1 MATKTSVK
9 KVEEAKIIEKTTVFE
24 IAPRATEKSYA
35 EQAKRTYVFAVPLFA
50 SKQSV
55 KKAVEEEFK
64 VSVTSVRV
72 LTRKGKKTRY
82 SKGKHQYP
90 GTTFRRDHKFAYVTV
105 KEGDKIPVF
114 DDANEAADKGRS
126 TSSAA
131 SAAASGARSA
141 TEEETKE
148 RRKLKKAKKA
158 EEKAAE
164 KATKKGD
171 K

>member
-1 MATKTSVK
+1 MADTKTTVK
-9 KVEEAKIIEKTTVFE
+9 KVKEAKVVEKTTLFE
-24 IAPRATEKSYA
+24 IIPRATEKSYA
-35 EQAKRTYVFAVPLFA
+35 ESTKRTYVFIVPLFA
-50 SKQSV
+50 SKQAIQ
-55 KKAVEEEFK
+55 KAVEGEFK
-64 VSVTSVRV
+64 VTVTSVRV

-114 DDANEAADKGRS
+114 Q
-126 TSSAA
+126 
-131 SAAASGARSA
+131 
-141 TEEETKE
+141 EEEEKE
-148 RRKLKKAKKA
+148 AKKA
-158 EEKAAE
+158 DKKADKAVKKEVKKAE

>member
-9 KVEEAKIIEKTTVFE
+9 KVEEAKIIEKTTIFE

-114 DDANEAADKGRS
+114 
-126 TSSAA
+126 
-131 SAAASGARSA
+131 
-141 TEEETKE
+141 EEEESAQKTDTKE
-148 RRKLKKAKKA
+148 DKKAKKA
-158 EEKAAE
+158 EAKETKKAEKAA
-164 KATKKGD
+164 KKGD

>member
-9 KVEEAKIIEKTTVFE
+9 KVEEAKIIEKTTIFE

-114 DDANEAADKGRS
+114 A
-126 TSSAA
+126 
-131 SAAASGARSA
+131 
-141 TEEETKE
+141 EEESTQKTDTKE
-148 RRKLKKAKKA
+148 DKKAKKA
-158 EEKAAE
+158 EAKETKKAEKAA
-164 KATKKGD
+164 KKGD

>member
-9 KVEEAKIIEKTTVFE
+9 KVEEAKIIEKTTIFE

-35 EQAKRTYVFAVPLFA
+35 EQTKRTYVFAVPLFA

-114 DDANEAADKGRS
+114 
-126 TSSAA
+126 
-131 SAAASGARSA
+131 
-141 TEEETKE
+141 EEEESTQKTDTKE
-148 RRKLKKAKKA
+148 DKKAKKA
-158 EEKAAE
+158 EAKETKKAE

>member
-1 MATKTSVK
+1 MATKTTVK
-9 KVEEAKIIEKTTVFE
+9 EAKIVEKTTVFKIE
-24 IAPRATEKSYA
+24 ARATEKSYA
-35 EQAKRTYVFAVPLFA
+35 ESMKRTYVFAVPLFA
-50 SKQSV
+50 SKQAV

-64 VSVTSVRV
+64 VTVEGVRV

-114 DDANEAADKGRS
+114 
-126 TSSAA
+126 
-131 SAAASGARSA
+131 
-141 TEEETKE
+141 EEEQKE
-148 RRKLKKAKKA
+148 EPKKDKKAEKAAKKEAKKA
-158 EEKAAE
+158 A
-164 KATKKGD
+164 KKGD

>member
-1 MATKTSVK
+1 MADTKTTVK
-9 KVEEAKIIEKTTVFE
+9 KVEAEKVIEKTTVFE

-35 EQAKRTYVFAVPLFA
+35 ESMKRTYVFSVPLFA
-50 SKQSV
+50 SKQQV
-55 KKAVEEEFK
+55 IKAVENEFK
-64 VSVTSVRV
+64 VTVTSVRV

-114 DDANEAADKGRS
+114 Q
-126 TSSAA
+126 
-131 SAAASGARSA
+131 
-141 TEEETKE
+141 EEETKE
-148 RRKLKKAKKA
+148 DKKAKKA
-158 EEKAAE
+158 ETKEVKKAE

>member
-1 MATKTSVK
+1 MADTKTTIK

-35 EQAKRTYVFAVPLFA
+35 ESMKRTYVFAVPLFA
-50 SKQSV
+50 SKQAIA
-55 KKAVEEEFK
+55 KAVSEEFK
-64 VSVTSVRV
+64 VTVTSVRV

-90 GTTFRRDHKFAYVTV
+90 GTTFRRDHKYAYVTV

-114 DDANEAADKGRS
+114 
-126 TSSAA
+126 
-131 SAAASGARSA
+131 
-141 TEEETKE
+141 EEEEKKEDKKAEKETKKE
-148 RRKLKKAKKA
+148 VKKAKKA
-158 EEKAAE
+158 E
-164 KATKKGD
+164 KKGD

>member
-1 MATKTSVK
+1 MADTKTTVK
-9 KVEEAKIIEKTTVFE
+9 KVEAEKVIEKTTVFE

-35 EQAKRTYVFAVPLFA
+35 ESMKRTYVFSVPLFA
-50 SKQSV
+50 SKQQV
-55 KKAVEEEFK
+55 MKAVENEFK
-64 VSVTSVRV
+64 VTVTSVRV

-114 DDANEAADKGRS
+114 Q
-126 TSSAA
+126 
-131 SAAASGARSA
+131 
-141 TEEETKE
+141 EEETKE
-148 RRKLKKAKKA
+148 DKKAKKA
-158 EEKAAE
+158 ETKEVKKAE